1 MGLAWHS
8 CLSPKV
14 IAKLTEVGYRI
25 ADGSGMD
32 AQNSL
37 QGIIVLF
44 FILVGFSTAVFA
56 CPTLIYGDDFDLR
69 IPACPDDS
77 RGWMD
82 DAIIEV
88 NRHVTIYDLDVG
100 INVTHTNV
108 FDLQVFVQSPIG
120 TRLCLNMYD
129 FKDEFFKGEDY
140 VQTIFDDEA
149 EIPIEQG
156 TAPFTGRFRPEAGN
170 LLEIFDGED
179 AYGPWR
185 LQIYDMWYWDT
196 GKLDRVE
203 LIITICE
210 PNALS
215 LLALGAGLT
224 VLFRRRRV

>member
-1 MGLAWHS
+1 ME
-8 CLSPKV
+8 
-14 IAKLTEVGYRI
+14 IGYRI

-32 AQNSL
+32 AQSGL
-37 QGIIVLF
+37 QRIIVLF
-44 FILVGFSTAVFA
+44 FILVDFSTAVFA
-56 CPTLIYGDDFDLR
+56 CPTFIYGDNFDLR
-69 IPACPDDS
+69 IPVSPDDS

-88 NRHVTIYDLDVG
+88 NRHITIYDLDVG

-129 FKDEFFKGEDY
+129 FKDEFFKGEGY

-149 EIPIEQG
+149 EVPIEQG
-156 TAPFTGRFRPEAGN
+156 TAPFTGRFRPKVGN

-179 AYGPWR
+179 AYGSWR

-196 GKLDRVE
+196 GRLDRVE
-203 LIITICE
+203 LIITVCE

-215 LLALGAGLT
+215 LLGLGAGLT
-224 VLFRRRRV
+224 VLFRRRRR

>member
-1 MGLAWHS
+1 LFD
-8 CLSPKV
+8 PKV
-14 IAKLTEVGYRI
+14 IAQLREIGYKI

-37 QGIIVLF
+37 QRIIVLF

-56 CPTLIYGDDFDLR
+56 GPTFIYGGDFNLL
-69 IPACPDDS
+69 IPAEPDAS
-77 RGWMD
+77 KGWMD

-88 NRHVTIYDLDVG
+88 NRHATIYDLDIG

-108 FDLQVFVQSPIG
+108 FDLQIFVQSPTG

-129 FKDEFFKGEDY
+129 FKDEFFKGEGY

-156 TAPFTGRFRPEAGN
+156 TAPFIGRFRPKDGN
-170 LLEIFDGED
+170 VLEIFDGED
-179 AYGPWR
+179 AYGLWR
-185 LQIYDMWYWDT
+185 LQICDMWYWDT

-210 PNALS
+210 PTGLS
-215 LLALGAGLT
+215 LLALGVGLT
-224 VLFRRRRV
+224 VLFRRRRL

>member
-1 MGLAWHS
+1 
-8 CLSPKV
+8 
-14 IAKLTEVGYRI
+14 
-25 ADGSGMD
+25 MD

-44 FILVGFSTAVFA
+44 FLLVDFSTAVFA
-56 CPTLIYGDDFDLR
+56 GPTFIYGGDFNLQ
-69 IPACPDDS
+69 IPAGQDAS
-77 RGWMD
+77 KGWMD

-88 NRHVTIYDLDVG
+88 NRHATVFDLDVC

-108 FDLQVFVQSPIG
+108 FDLQVFVQSPAG

-129 FKDEFFKGEDY
+129 FKDEFFKGDGY

-149 EIPIEQG
+149 EIPIELG
-156 TAPFTGRFRPEAGN
+156 TAPFTGRFRPKAGN
-170 LLEIFDGED
+170 VLEIFEGED
-179 AYGPWR
+179 AFGLWR
-185 LQIYDMWYWDT
+185 LQICDMWYWDT

-203 LIITICE
+203 LIITVCE

-224 VLFRRRRV
+224 VLFRRRRG